1 MHANPRELQ
10 NGGVLA
16 VIWRDNRV
24 FFASREIHRNGR
36 ENSRLVGAQ
45 DNVNTRATAHIEDSR
60 RSAPLAPPLSP
71 EDELHWLAL
80 RMAAGLGT
88 RKAGRLIEI
97 FRTPQAIFRASRSEL
112 ESTGIS
118 ASVAQ
123 SIASGCAF
131 EEAVEQQQK
140 VAATG
145 AILVPVTDSRYP
157 PRLKEIFDPPPL
169 LFARGN
175 VDLLQNLMIGI
186 VGTRRPTAYGCAAAE
201 RLAKDLAV
209 AGLTV
214 ASGMAR
220 GIDTAAH
227 RAVLESGGDTIAV
240 FGCGVDEVYPAENRK
255 LADMIAEQ
263 GLLISEFPMST
274 PAYPQN
280 FPVRNR
286 IIAGMS
292 AGVLV
297 VEGGEYSGSSITA
310 KLAAEQ
316 NREVFAVPGNI
327 TSKMSWG
334 PNLLIKQGA
343 KLVQEWND
351 VVTELKPEDRRRL
364 VDQCRNRLKLQ
375 GQDDE
380 ESASESGPESG
391 TESIGRDGTSIVSGP
406 NRAPSGPVS
415 GPMKGIARAVL
426 ARLKPDSAVGLDDLL
441 TGIAEQASSSE
452 VIAALF
458 ELELAGLVRQVPGK
472 RYVKVW
478 AD

>member
-1 MHANPRELQ
+1 MNMHASAQPQAPR
-10 NGGVLA
+10 
-16 VIWRDNRV
+16 
-24 FFASREIHRNGR
+24 SP
-36 ENSRLVGAQ
+36 S
-45 DNVNTRATAHIEDSR
+45 
-60 RSAPLAPPLSP
+60 PLSTD
-71 EDELHWLAL
+71 EELHWLAL

-118 ASVAQ
+118 AGVAQ

-131 EEAVEQQQK
+131 EEAVDQQEK
-140 VAATG
+140 AAAAG
-145 AILVPVTDSRYP
+145 VMLVPVTDSRYP

-175 VDLLQNLMIGI
+175 VDLLQNLMIGV

-201 RLAKDLAV
+201 RLAKDLAG
-209 AGLTV
+209 AGLTI

-227 RAVLESGGDTIAV
+227 RATLDAAGDTIAV
-240 FGCGVDEVYPAENRK
+240 FGCGVDQVYPAENRK
-255 LADMIAEQ
+255 LAEQIAEH
-263 GLLISEFPMST
+263 GLLISEFPLGT

-286 IIAGMS
+286 IITGMS

-297 VEGGEYSGSSITA
+297 IEGGEYSGSAITA

-364 VDQCRNRLKLQ
+364 VDQCRNRLKLRIRTPVDRQ
-375 GQDDE
+375 MNQVLNLVPNLWAWTE
-380 ESASESGPESG
+380 HPLGPG
-391 TESIGRDGTSIVSGP
+391 GMDRWPGP
-406 NRAPSGPVS
+406 
-415 GPMKGIARAVL
+415 
-426 ARLKPDSAVGLDDLL
+426 
-441 TGIAEQASSSE
+441 
-452 VIAALF
+452 
-458 ELELAGLVRQVPGK
+458 
-472 RYVKVW
+472 
-478 AD
+478 

>member
-1 MHANPRELQ
+1 MNMHA
-10 NGGVLA
+10 
-16 VIWRDNRV
+16 
-24 FFASREIHRNGR
+24 S
-36 ENSRLVGAQ
+36 AQ
-45 DNVNTRATAHIEDSR
+45 PQA
-60 RSAPLAPPLSP
+60 PLSP
-71 EDELHWLAL
+71 SPLSTDEELHWLAL

-131 EEAVEQQQK
+131 EEAVDQQEK
-140 VAATG
+140 AA
-145 AILVPVTDSRYP
+145 AARVILVPVTDSRYP
-157 PRLKEIFDPPPL
+157 PRLREIFDPPPL

-175 VDLLQNLMIGI
+175 VDLLRNLMIGV
-186 VGTRRPTAYGCAAAE
+186 VGTRRPTTYGIAAAE
-201 RLAKDLAV
+201 RLAKDLAG
-209 AGLTV
+209 AGLTI

-227 RAVLESGGDTIAV
+227 RAVLDAAGDTIAV
-240 FGCGVDEVYPAENRK
+240 FGCGVDQVYPAENRT
-255 LADMIAEQ
+255 LADRIAEH
-263 GLLISEFPMST
+263 GLLISEFPMGT

-297 VEGGEYSGSSITA
+297 IEGGEYSGSAITA

-375 GQDDE
+375 DQNAGG
-380 ESASESGPESG
+380 SPNESGL
-391 TESIGRDGTSIVSGP
+391 ESISANGASIGAEPTGP
-406 NRAPSGPVS
+406 MA
-415 GPMKGIARAVL
+415 GPMKGIAQAVL
-426 ARLKPDSAVGLDDLL
+426 GVLKPDSAVGLDDLL
-441 TGIAEQASSSE
+441 TEIAGQASASE
-452 VIAALF
+452 VIAVLF

-472 RYVKVW
+472 RYIKVW